1 MTTTIQNLDDL
12 QDRRIMMDRDVPPY
26 GYAFVIL
33 VGLFMIFLLV
43 WSTRTNRIYVSQN
56 SGTVQASNKT
66 YIMSSYSG
74 TLTELYISEGSYV
87 NEGDLV
93 AHIKSTDL
101 DMQQD
106 NLESQLKIYQTQVD
120 QYNKLLQCI
129 QDDTNY
135 FSETSAED
143 QPYYYQY
150 ETYKS
155 QVEQKTFDASAYQAA
170 GYSDAQIKTL
180 MEQNQSEIQ
189 ALYYSTMQS
198 ISQSITSAQSNVDNV
213 QAQIDALNTGAN
225 DYYLYAPT
233 SGVIHMDSP
242 YKEGM
247 VLFLGQ
253 IGGDIGGGLCQLSN
267 LIFWMTLHTPLT
279 VTERYRHSH
288 DVFPDANR
296 TQPFGSGATCA
307 YPHRDLMIRNDTDR
321 PYQLCLRVGETHLE
335 GAWYSVEPPALRFRV
350 LERDA
355 RIDQA
360 AWGGYI
366 RHNQLWREVYGL
378 SGALLEEQ
386 YLCTND
392 AIMMYSPLLSA
403 APADGE

>member
-135 FSETSAED
+135 FSETSVED

-170 GYSDAQIKTL
+170 GYTDAQIKTM

-247 VLFLGQ
+247 VLSAGSALA
-253 IGGDIGGGLCQLSN
+253 
-267 LIFWMTLHTPLT
+267 T
-279 VTERYRHSH
+279 VARARLPS
-288 DVFPDANR
+288 
-296 TQPFGSGATCA
+296 
-307 YPHRDLMIRNDTDR
+307 
-321 PYQLCLRVGETHLE
+321 
-335 GAWYSVEPPALRFRV
+335 PACRS
-350 LERDA
+350 
-355 RIDQA
+355 IP
-360 AWGGYI
+360 
-366 RHNQLWREVYGL
+366 
-378 SGALLEEQ
+378 
-386 YLCTND
+386 T
-392 AIMMYSPLLSA
+392 
-403 APADGE
+403 AP

>member
-135 FSETSAED
+135 FSETSVED

-170 GYSDAQIKTL
+170 GYTDAQIKTM

-247 VLFLGQ
+247 VLSAGSPLATVASENDDLE
-253 IGGDIGGGLCQLSN
+253 IVAMVTVNDRPLLHVGDPCKIAITGLSEYSYG
-267 LIFWMTLHTPLT
+267 TLTGT
-279 VTERYRHSH
+279 VTSIDS
-288 DVFPDANR
+288 DVTSSNSTSYYKMTIKPNSTYVVSNSGDKGDLANGMSV
-296 TQPFGSGATCA
+296 TA
-307 YPHRDLMIRNDTDR
+307 
-321 PYQLCLRVGETHLE
+321 RVEYDKLTYFE
-335 GAWYSVEPPALRFRV
+335 YVMEALGVLFR
-350 LERDA
+350 
-355 RIDQA
+355 
-360 AWGGYI
+360 
-366 RHNQLWREVYGL
+366 
-378 SGALLEEQ
+378 
-386 YLCTND
+386 
-392 AIMMYSPLLSA
+392 
-403 APADGE
+403 

>member
-135 FSETSAED
+135 FSETSVED

-170 GYSDAQIKTL
+170 GYTDAQIKTM

-233 SGVIHMDSP
+233 SGVIHMDTP
-242 YKEGM
+242 YKVGM
-247 VLFLGQ
+247 VLSAGTPLATVASENSDLEVVAYVTLSDRPLLHV
-253 IGGDIGGGLCQLSN
+253 GDPCKIAITGLSEYSYGTLTGTVTSIDSDVTASSSGSYYKMTITPDSTYVISNSGDKVDLSN
-267 LIFWMTLHTPLT
+267 GMSVTARVEYDKLT
-279 VTERYRHSH
+279 YFEY
-288 DVFPDANR
+288 A
-296 TQPFGSGATCA
+296 
-307 YPHRDLMIRNDTDR
+307 M
-321 PYQLCLRVGETHLE
+321 E
-335 GAWYSVEPPALRFRV
+335 ALGVLFR
-350 LERDA
+350 
-355 RIDQA
+355 
-360 AWGGYI
+360 
-366 RHNQLWREVYGL
+366 
-378 SGALLEEQ
+378 
-386 YLCTND
+386 
-392 AIMMYSPLLSA
+392 
-403 APADGE
+403 